1 MRSWDDPQG
10 SDIAETASMRGMKSL
25 IGDAVLAALVT
36 LVGIVGTLGAD
47 RWTAAAHRPVD
58 AIGVG
63 LVAATGL
70 VLVLRR
76 RRPVATLLIAAALT
90 STYLVLGYTYGP
102 ILLALLIAVYSVARH
117 RPPATSVPTALA
129 ALLMLLVHIFT
140 SGATLPGLFGV
151 IPGSAWVVVPFAVGL
166 AVRLQREAAARA
178 RAETLRQ
185 RVDDERLR
193 IAQEVHD
200 VVGHGLAAIKMQA
213 DVALHVLPKKP
224 EQAEVALEAISRTS
238 SDALEELRATLA
250 VVRRTAAQGP
260 APGLAR
266 LDDLRKRMREAG
278 VQVQLTTTGEPR
290 DLPAPVD
297 LTGYRIL
304 QESLTN
310 VLRHSGD
317 KRASI
322 TLDYAA
328 DALVITVTNP
338 LTGSPGDGGGLGVPG
353 MRQRVAALGGE
364 FTAGPTGDGRFGVHA
379 RLPTEGH
386 P

>member
-1 MRSWDDPQG
+1 
-10 SDIAETASMRGMKSL
+10 MKSL
-25 IGDAVLAALVT
+25 IGDVVLAALVT

-47 RWTAAAHRPVD
+47 RWTATAHRPVD

-76 RRPVATLLIAAALT
+76 RQPVATLLVAAALT
-90 STYLVLGYTYGP
+90 STYLVLDYTYGP
-102 ILLALLIAVYSVARH
+102 ILLALMIAVYSAARH
-117 RPPATSVPTALA
+117 RPPATSAPTALA

-140 SGATLPGLFGV
+140 SGALPGLFGV

-166 AVRLQREAAARA
+166 VVRLQREAAARA

-250 VVRRTAAQGP
+250 VVRRTASQGP
-260 APGLAR
+260 TPGLAR
-266 LDDLRKRMREAG
+266 LDDLRKRMGEAG
-278 VQVQLTTTGEPR
+278 VQVQLATTGEPR
-290 DLPAPVD
+290 ELPASVD

-317 KRASI
+317 KRASV

-338 LTGSPGDGGGLGVPG
+338 LTGSPGDSGGLGIPG

-364 FTAGPTGDGRFGVHA
+364 FAAGPTGDGRFEVHA
-379 RLPTEGH
+379 RLPIEGH

>member
-1 MRSWDDPQG
+1 MR
-10 SDIAETASMRGMKSL
+10 AL
-25 IGDAVLAALVT
+25 IGNVALAVLVT
-36 LVGIVGTLGAD
+36 LVCLAGTSAVIRWAAGAD
-47 RWTAAAHRPVD
+47 RPPD
-58 AIGVG
+58 VG
-63 LVAATGL
+63 ALVLVAAAGL

-76 RRPVATLLIAAALT
+76 YQPVLTLLAVAGLT
-90 STYLVLGYTYGP
+90 STYLVLGYPYGP
-102 ILLALLIAVYSVARH
+102 ILLALVVAVYTVARH

-129 ALLMLLVHIFT
+129 ALVMLLVHIFT
-140 SGATLPGLFGV
+140 NSAALLGV
-151 IPGSAWVVVPFAVGL
+151 IPGSAWVVVPFAVGI
-166 AVRLQREAAARA
+166 VIRLQREAAARA
-178 RAETLRQ
+178 RAETVRQ

-250 VVRRTAAQGP
+250 VVRRSTPKAPAA
-260 APGLAR
+260 GLAR
-266 LDDLRKRMREAG
+266 LDDLRQRMGEAG
-278 VQVQLTTTGEPR
+278 VQMQLDTTGEPR
-290 DLPAPVD
+290 TLPAVVD

-310 VLRHSGD
+310 VLRHSED
-317 KRASI
+317 KRAAVTI
-322 TLDYAA
+322 DYAT

-338 LTGSPGDGGGLGVPG
+338 LTGPPGESGGLGIPG

-364 FTAGPTGDGRFGVHA
+364 FTAGPTQDGRFEVHA
-379 RLPTEGH
+379 RLPIEGDS
-386 P
+386 